1 MKHTYIFYLSLLIS
15 TNSIFSQ
22 INIPN
27 NGPLRVVGPESIQ
40 IDANNGD
47 VIEATYFIKNW
58 SDDTIVI
65 DQIVPECICVTPEV
79 TSKQIPP
86 NSIDS
91 ILLYLNTKHVPP
103 GPYFK
108 RTFVDYGPHTFELI
122 LQGNTKV
129 IRPIYKKGQ
138 KPIIYT
144 PENRPV
150 QNTKNPN
157 ESH

>member
-1 MKHTYIFYLSLLIS
+1 MSLLIS
-15 TNSIFSQ
+15 INSIYSQ
-22 INIPN
+22 VNIPN
-27 NGPLRVVGPESIQ
+27 DGPLRIVGPESIQ
-40 IDANNGD
+40 MDANNGD
-47 VIEATYFIKNW
+47 VIEATFYIKNW
-58 SDDTIVI
+58 SDDTILI
-65 DQIVPECICVTPEV
+65 DQIVPECICVTPEL
-79 TSKQIPP
+79 TTKQVAP

-122 LQGNTKV
+122 IQGNIKV

-138 KPIIYT
+138 KPIIYI

-150 QNTKNPN
+150 QNTKKPN
-157 ESH
+157 ESL

>member
-1 MKHTYIFYLSLLIS
+1 MKPSYVFGLSLLFLS
-15 TNSIFSQ
+15 TPIFAQ
-22 INIPN
+22 VDIPN
-27 NGPLRVVGPESIQ
+27 NGPLRIVGPESIKM
-40 IDANNGD
+40 DANNGD

-58 SDDTIVI
+58 SDDTIII

-79 TSKQIPP
+79 NTKQVPP

-122 LQGNTKV
+122 LQGNIKV

-138 KPIIYT
+138 KPVIYT

-150 QNTKNPN
+150 QNTKIPYENY
-157 ESH
+157 

>member
-1 MKHTYIFYLSLLIS
+1 MKRIFIFCLSLIAIS
-15 TNSIFSQ
+15 TPLFSQ
-22 INIPN
+22 VEIPN
-27 NGPLRVVGPESIQ
+27 TGPLRIVGPGEIS

-58 SDDTIVI
+58 SDDTIII
-65 DQIVPECICVTPEV
+65 DQIVPECICVTPEEPTKTV
-79 TSKQIPP
+79 LP
-86 NSIDS
+86 NSVDS

-122 LQGNTKV
+122 LKGNTKV

-144 PENRPV
+144 PENRPIKNI
-150 QNTKNPN
+150 QNPHET
-157 ESH
+157 H